1 MIKLEFSKRG
11 LFLFRT
17 IMVEN
22 NLKGII
28 KQFKYY
34 KSLGDKTFKQLSD
47 EDIHYKPN
55 DFANNVSIVVKHIVG
70 NMLSR
75 WTNFL
80 TEDGEKEWRH
90 RDSEFE
96 DTYSSKK
103 EMIATWE
110 KGWKCLFDAII
121 PLKPE
126 ELERIIYIRNQGQSV
141 ADAINRQLAHYPYH
155 IGQIVY
161 IGTLIK
167 GNSWQSLSISK
178 NESNTFNNKKFSEGK
193 HQGHFTDDFK

>member
-1 MIKLEFSKRG
+1 
-11 LFLFRT
+11 
-17 IMVEN
+17 MVEN

-34 KSLGDKTFKQLSD
+34 KSLGDKTFKQLND
-47 EDIHYKPN
+47 EDIHYRPN
-55 DFANNVSIVVKHIVG
+55 DYANNVSIVVKHIVG

-90 RDSEFE
+90 RDREFE
-96 DTYSSKK
+96 DTYISKE
-103 EMIATWE
+103 EMIAAWE
-110 KGWKCLFDAII
+110 KGWKCLFDAIT

-126 ELERIIYIRNQGQSV
+126 GLEHIIHIRNQSQSV
-141 ADAINRQLAHYPYH
+141 GDAINRQLAHYPYH
-155 IGQIVY
+155 VGQIVY

-167 GNSWQSLSISK
+167 DNAWQSLSIAK
-178 NESNTFNNKKFSEGK
+178 NQSNTFNDKKFGEVK